1 MFCDNTLWGL
11 INFRG
16 DVIDYFKR
24 HGAEVVLVAPEKED
38 EQMRISIPTGVKYIP
53 VEGASGRAVATNLGD
68 SPTNYLEWADVFS
81 LKGGKYRISV
91 RFSSPEAVDFDL
103 VVNGK
108 AHHASV
114 ATTDSAFVEIPFE
127 VEFLKGENDVR
138 ISGVTSSKVALD
150 CLKVTKL

>member
-1 MFCDNTLWGL
+1 M
-11 INFRG
+11 
-16 DVIDYFKR
+16 
-24 HGAEVVLVAPEKED
+24 
-38 EQMRISIPTGVKYIP
+38 
-53 VEGASGRAVATNLGD
+53 ATNLGD

-91 RFSSPEAVDFDL
+91 RLSSPEAVDFDL

-138 ISGVTSSKVALD
+138 ISGLTLSKVALD